1 MIRSQICETTR
12 QGCCNAIL
20 SLLGGKT
27 KLNLFRNSVEE
38 NPSVY
43 QIQPR
48 TVPQILQREKRYL
61 LLLLLGFRTEHPLDR
76 AKPLALLPHG
86 SSARN
91 SDLPAAQIYI
101 YQTQSTRRG
110 ELTGAHTERTQLYKK
125 NLSAKASG
133 EATRMVSA
141 ACARNLQCNHGR
153 RASRR
158 SKRFLAG
165 VVLCFGLA
173 VVWEREREEQEAGV
187 CVSVCVHYL
196 GACCEWRRVFRGK
209 GGGGFGPQLMRI

>member
-1 MIRSQICETTR
+1 
-12 QGCCNAIL
+12 
-20 SLLGGKT
+20 
-27 KLNLFRNSVEE
+27 
-38 NPSVY
+38 
-43 QIQPR
+43 
-48 TVPQILQREKRYL
+48 
-61 LLLLLGFRTEHPLDR
+61 
-76 AKPLALLPHG
+76 
-86 SSARN
+86 
-91 SDLPAAQIYI
+91 
-101 YQTQSTRRG
+101 
-110 ELTGAHTERTQLYKK
+110 
-125 NLSAKASG
+125 
-133 EATRMVSA
+133 MVSA